1 MNDLPAED
9 DVAPMVLIICPFML
23 YSLLKRKLSIPEWDS
38 MLILSFVF
46 LHLSISLIPVTIH
59 WVETHKSSAMCQAF
73 RKK

>member
-9 DVAPMVLIICPFML
+9 YVAPMVLIIWPFML

-46 LHLSISLIPVTIH
+46 LTSFNFPDTCNHSFGGDS
-59 WVETHKSSAMCQAF
+59 
-73 RKK
+73 